1 MKNLREEVVIVK
13 SDNCCGVYLESNSE
27 FTGIISRT
35 KSEAINYLRANRK
48 EFVYRGKFL
57 NADGCGEN
65 TLNVMLTIMN
75 Q

>member
-13 SDNCCGVYLESNSE
+13 SDNCYGVYLESDSE

-35 KSEAINYLRANRK
+35 KTDAINYLRKHKR

-65 TLNVMLTIMN
+65 TLNEKLKN
-75 Q
+75 NN